1 MEHLEEKASRT
12 QHGITTVESE
22 DYYRWLTQ
30 PIIKTDITTTTL
42 KVRVAEIYGAAD
54 PLVDNIWSYQVKKFK
69 SLSEL
74 LTTYES
80 LDWSG
85 TLFTNKQHWEI
96 PPTKTEI
103 LLLEGDDE
111 LEDLTEDQLP
121 RLAQTNNASY
131 LLDVEIFK
139 SVIDFQRDRTHNSN
153 IHDYAHALNY
163 YLENDDFYDPS

>member
-1 MEHLEEKASRT
+1 M
-12 QHGITTVESE
+12 
-22 DYYRWLTQ
+22 
-30 PIIKTDITTTTL
+30 
-42 KVRVAEIYGAAD
+42 
-54 PLVDNIWSYQVKKFK
+54 KKFK
-69 SLSEL
+69 SLPEL
-74 LTTYES
+74 IATYES

-85 TLFTNKQHWEI
+85 TLFTNKQSWEI
-96 PPTKTEI
+96 SPTKTEI

-153 IHDYAHALNY
+153 IHDYVHALNY